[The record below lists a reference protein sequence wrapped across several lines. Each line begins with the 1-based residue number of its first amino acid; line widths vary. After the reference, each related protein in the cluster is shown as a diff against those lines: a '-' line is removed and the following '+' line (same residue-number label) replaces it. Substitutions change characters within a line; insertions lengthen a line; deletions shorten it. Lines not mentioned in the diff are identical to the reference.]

1 MTKPHLIVI
10 GNGMAGCRAVEEI
23 LARDATRYRI
33 TIFGAEPHVNY
44 NRIMLSPLL
53 AGDKAFDDIV
63 INDLAWYADNAIEL
77 VASDPVVAIDR
88 RIQTV
93 TARSGRVES
102 YDKLILA
109 TGSDPFIIPV
119 PGHDLQGVVTFR
131 DMDDVGAML
140 RAADAGGDAVVI
152 GGGLLGLEAAH
163 GLSLRGMK
171 VTVLH
176 IMPTLMERQLDEAA
190 GWLLKAALEAR
201 GQTILTGAD
210 TAEIYGQGEV
220 EGVRLKTGHEIPA
233 SLGVMAVGIRPNV

>member
-10 GNGMAGCRAVEEI
+10 GNGMAGCRAIEEI
-23 LARDATRYRI
+23 LARDANRYRI

-77 VASDPVVAIDR
+77 VTSDPVVAIDR
-88 RIQTV
+88 KIQTV

-102 YDKLILA
+102 YDTLILA

-140 RAADAGGDAVVI
+140 GGVLSVVDSFVI
-152 GGGLLGLEAAH
+152 
-163 GLSLRGMK
+163 
-171 VTVLH
+171 V
-176 IMPTLMERQLDEAA
+176 
-190 GWLLKAALEAR
+190 
-201 GQTILTGAD
+201 
-210 TAEIYGQGEV
+210 
-220 EGVRLKTGHEIPA
+220 
-233 SLGVMAVGIRPNV
+233 